1 MTSLCFYFQVHQ
13 PMRLSK
19 FSVFT
24 KDAPYFDDE
33 RNRTYFERVARKC
46 YLPTNKLLL
55 DLINTHDKKFKIAFS
70 LTGVF
75 IEQCKKFYPEV
86 LDTFKELAKTGNV
99 EFLNETYYHSLA
111 ALFSLNEF
119 KEQIKLH
126 RKAILELF
134 GQKPKVFRNTEAM
147 YSNNIAKIVE
157 SMGYKGIITEG
168 HESILGW
175 RSPNYLYNPHE
186 CNKISVLLRNYKL
199 SDDIGFRF
207 SAKWWEEYP
216 LTADKYASWLSRCE
230 GQCVNLFI
238 DYETFGEH
246 QWEDTGIFNFL
257 RYLPTEVLKYQH
269 LDFKTPSEII
279 KSNKP
284 VGIIDVPY
292 IISWADIQRDTS
304 AWLENDMQRLAFDE
318 ISKLENHIKKHPEL
332 LHVWRLL
339 QTSDHFYYMCTKW
352 FADGDV
358 HKYFNPYN
366 SPYDAFINYMNILQD
381 LRQKLGL
388 NESG

>member
-1 MTSLCFYFQVHQ
+1 
-13 PMRLSK
+13 MRLNR

-24 KDAPYFDDE
+24 KDAPYFDDD
-33 RNRTYFERVARKC
+33 RNRTYFERVSRKC

-55 DLINTHDKKFKIAFS
+55 DLINNHDKKFKIAFS

-86 LDTFKELAKTGNV
+86 LETFKELAKTGNV

-126 RKAILELF
+126 RKAMLDLF

-175 RSPNYLYNPHE
+175 RSPNYLYNPQG
-186 CNKISVLLRNYKL
+186 CNKISVMLRNYKL

-216 LTADKYASWLSRCE
+216 LTADKYSAWLSRCE
-230 GQCVNLFI
+230 GQCINLFI

-257 RYLPTEVLKYQH
+257 RYLPSEVLKYQN

-304 AWLENDMQRLAFDE
+304 AWLENDMQKLAFDE
-318 ISKLENHIKKHPEL
+318 IAKLENHVKKHPEL

-366 SPYDAFINYMNILQD
+366 SPYDAFINFMNILQD

-388 NESG
+388 NES